1 MMPNSETEP
10 LLFELKAQVEERNTF
25 QANDPVQNRVPS
37 IFTSKKLEN
46 NAKLRQSALNISRSN
61 CPASTKLIMY
71 AMSHSKHIKP
81 KGGLGNYQPW
91 DPEHMREIEQKAA
104 KSADDEA
111 TTIQKSGREKR
122 RRPIKQSKRRK
133 KYDDDDDSS
142 EDEDDDAKEDEIDS
156 TERKG
161 TEKKKET
168 DDEKEEAEEEEEKKQ
183 QKTKRRRPK
192 SKARAKR
199 TKKQM
204 EEDRKK
210 EEAEEAKDEDE
221 EKNKTKNN
229 RLKKGDVSGVKGG
242 RGGGGGGEGTRGTAD
257 IDEDD
262 DDDDDDIETKEEME
276 RRILNVKLI
285 RSLEEQVC
293 HITDKGMNYHVVD
306 LHDDEYLPN
315 DDSVYAKA
323 KAVEFEAAIEKSKKK
338 KQSLVA
344 GVAGGASGSGSGSGS
359 GLRSTTSVKL
369 MPPLS
374 LSLSSSSLKS
384 APRALSTSSTTT
396 TTHLTPLK
404 PKKRSEI
411 ISDTK
416 SVETVRYPIKARI
429 EAAIKEHNMTI
440 LSLWNVVASR
450 VSSETNKLLEMKKL
464 EYHAYMKGRVNSRI
478 VSSSS
483 GMPAH
488 LRMGKHQNLPD
499 FAAYPTFDTVQT
511 YLMGSPPS
519 SHVLIC
525 AICKMYIGRH
535 VYWILRMA
543 GTHAIYDS
551 IWMETNLADFVPA
564 ISTPEGAQ
572 FHKNTPLI
580 KKMESKEFLKALE
593 NAEEAKNDYLKKL
606 NETLRRKRSES
617 LR

>member
-1 MMPNSETEP
+1 MPNSETEP

-91 DPEHMREIEQKAA
+91 DPEHMREIEKKAA

-111 TTIQKSGREKR
+111 TTLQKSGREKR

-168 DDEKEEAEEEEEKKQ
+168 NDEKEEAEEEKKQ

-210 EEAEEAKDEDE
+210 EEAEDGDE

-242 RGGGGGGEGTRGTAD
+242 GGGRGGGGTRGTAD
-257 IDEDD
+257 IDEDED
-262 DDDDDDIETKEEME
+262 DDDADIETKEEME

-338 KQSLVA
+338 KQSLFA
-344 GVAGGASGSGSGSGS
+344 GVAGGASGSGSGS

-384 APRALSTSSTTT
+384 APDALSTSATTSAT
-396 TTHLTPLK
+396 TTHITPLK

-606 NETLRRKRSES
+606 NETLRRTRSES